1 MIVFAFAINKVLIT
15 NFVTFALP
23 GQNENQN
30 ENSGAI
36 RKTSAVVQHTVTF
49 LNTFQQADHEE
60 EGEVHTN
67 PKRSINRQQSTV
79 YSRKPMLALGIL
91 MIVLIILISVI
102 IYSI

>member
-60 EGEVHTN
+60 EGEDTN